1 MSVPIPLPRIRPPEP
16 NTPLPQPW
24 LPPPR
29 PRRPVMT
36 VNGNPPD
43 QDGDVKVPVPEI
55 VPPSAEGAGKAA
67 DALSTHLALKELA
80 EKIGSGGGG
89 GGGDSVE
96 VVEPSEEST
105 PAQAASAKAVFDRYR
120 AKEDLSYKEKTDVWK
135 CDFSYDGVYSFTV
148 QAKFLIHYN
157 DENFYFGGDRDN
169 NKLIRI
175 ETMRL
180 GDPALGMG
188 EYSHSIT
195 ITDFNGDVLFHED
208 GLSRTFP
215 SPFTVEFD
223 GYSVVCTL
231 LREADYNDRLA
242 SAYDLLEYEASTIGR
257 FASLF
262 SYPPKGVYN
271 QDEDIDL
278 QDNGFYILRN
288 CTATLPYVNDG
299 VPRRFVAYCH
309 SGVRFKDRM
318 GRSMIAQKGTS
329 VISGGTATTSQLGI
343 STDQYIA
350 FTVRMIRATNGN
362 KVVFLEF

>member
-1 MSVPIPLPRIRPPEP
+1 MSLKCSPHIAPSGVPCIRPPIPLGPD
-16 NTPLPQPW
+16 
-24 LPPPR
+24 R
-29 PRRPVMT
+29 PRLPVMT
-36 VNGNPPD
+36 VNGNQPD
-43 QDGDVKVPVPEI
+43 TNGNVDVSVPEI
-55 VPPSAEGAGKAA
+55 VPPSAEGEGKAA

-80 EKIGSGGGG
+80 DKIGSGGGG
-89 GGGDSVE
+89 SGGGSVE
-96 VVEPSEEST
+96 VVEPSEKST
-105 PAQAASAKAVFDRYR
+105 DAQAASAKAVFDRYR

-148 QAKFLIHYN
+148 QAKFLRHYN
-157 DENFYFGGDRDN
+157 DEDFYFGGDRDN
-169 NKLIRI
+169 NTLIHI

-180 GDPALGMG
+180 GYPDLGMG

-242 SAYDLLEYEASTIGR
+242 SAYDLLEYEVSTIGR

-288 CTATLPYVNDG
+288 CTATLPSVYDG

-309 SGVRFKDRM
+309 SGVRFKDGW
-318 GRSMIAQKGTS
+318 GRPMVAQRGSS
-329 VISGGTATTSQLGI
+329 VISGGTASTSQLGI
-343 STDQYIA
+343 SNDQFIA
-350 FTVRMIRATNGN
+350 FTVRMIRDDQGN
-362 KVVFLEF
+362 ELVFLEF